1 MGVFLFASS
10 GIGASPLEPPDPT
23 RYMRWGPLLARPGLR
38 VYNVGYNSNIFNSIE
53 PTGDLVA
60 TVAPRLEGLFR
71 FGDGPYLT
79 FDAQLRYNAYLNYSE
94 INYLDGLAGAR
105 VTAPFQQFGIF
116 AGINYSRIR
125 YVPIDAVDIRPIER
139 RTSFDLGMLFEL
151 GWRSTLE
158 VSGRFTDWTHGD
170 SDFPTP
176 SPDRIDR
183 QLDRVERATRLTFS
197 RGLSNLSSATLSF
210 SRIDTDFDYPNP
222 SGIPGQDRDATDTRI
237 VPGLVFRPGGALVG
251 SFQLGYA
258 ALVSVGTG
266 IPDYRGPVV
275 EAQLAYHPQGRTRF
289 SLEGW
294 RRLEWS
300 VTLINSYFVYDGG
313 RVTAIHF
320 LNSIFGL
327 EGEIG
332 YGRLS
337 FSLTDREDTLSN
349 VRLGCRFRGS
359 ENFIRQ
365 RNDYTITINRVELR
379 SNQPIRDRDQWRVEF
394 GADFAF

>member
-1 MGVFLFASS
+1 VRHDRRS
-10 GIGASPLEPPDPT
+10 GE
-23 RYMRWGPLLARPGLR
+23 R
-38 VYNVGYNSNIFNSIE
+38 
-53 PTGDLVA
+53 
-60 TVAPRLEGLFR
+60 
-71 FGDGPYLT
+71 
-79 FDAQLRYNAYLNYSE
+79 
-94 INYLDGLAGAR
+94 
-105 VTAPFQQFGIF
+105 
-116 AGINYSRIR
+116 
-125 YVPIDAVDIRPIER
+125 VDIRPIER